1 MLQRSPILIVEDE
14 PLVAMD
20 LAFEVESIDGVVVGP
35 TATVAQALTI
45 LSDTEVA
52 GAILDANLADRDI
65 TPVALLLWERGIP
78 FVLHSGK
85 GVPAELAAIIPSLPN
100 IAKPERASAV
110 VECLCERLTMSAEEL
125 LH

>member
-14 PLVAMD
+14 PFVAMD
-20 LAFEVESIDGVVVGP
+20 LAFEVESINGVVVGP

-65 TPVALLLWERGIP
+65 TPVAVLLWERGIP

-85 GVPAELAAIIPSLPN
+85 GVPAELAAIIPRLPN